1 MNMLVIKGGIF
12 DGVPRGTLLLWK
24 QTRLDTQLES
34 LEMQKYACNIDT
46 TTCKIIAHK
55 KPICC

>member
-1 MNMLVIKGGIF
+1 MLVIKGGIF